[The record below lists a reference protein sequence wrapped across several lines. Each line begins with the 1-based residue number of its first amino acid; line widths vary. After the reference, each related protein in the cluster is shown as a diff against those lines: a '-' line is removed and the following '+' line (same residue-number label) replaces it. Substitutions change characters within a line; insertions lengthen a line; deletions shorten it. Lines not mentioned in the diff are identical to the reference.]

1 MLHEMIVTISKGQ
14 QITIPASMREL
25 LGLDVGSK
33 VDVEYEE
40 GRIVINLVGE
50 ELETIFKAAKKLK
63 PKHNL
68 TAEQMDELNER
79 MFR

>member
-1 MLHEMIVTISKGQ
+1 MIVTISKGQ
-14 QITIPASMREL
+14 QITIPADMRKKL
-25 LGLDVGSK
+25 KLKVGSR
-33 VDVEYEE
+33 VE
-40 GRIVINLVGE
+40 LVGKE
-50 ELETIFKAAKKLK
+50 NKIIIQPIDEDLDELFANAKNIK